1 MTDKKPEMFSFVIP
15 CYNSTDT
22 LDAVVEEICTMM
34 QRDLPDYLFEII
46 LVNDGSPNGTTYDK
60 ICSIAKEN
68 SHVKGINL
76 ARNFGQP
83 SAVMAGMNHAKGDYV
98 VCGDDDGQTPYNE
111 FPRLFEKITEGYD
124 AVEGKFT
131 QHEKRSLVRVIG
143 TKMNEWMATF
153 LINKPKGLVLTTY
166 WVVKRFVALEMIKY
180 SNSYP
185 YLGGLMMRTTQ
196 NVVNVGFAKK
206 ERLTGK
212 SGYNI
217 KKMIELWLNGFTSF
231 SVKPLRIAVFIGIFS
246 AFGGLI
252 FGIVTII
259 RKLLDPT
266 IAAGYSSILAVMLI
280 MFGVMFLL
288 MGMMG
293 EYVGRIYMALNNTP
307 QFVIK
312 ETIGMDEEDE

>member
-1 MTDKKPEMFSFVIP
+1 MADKKTEMFSFVIP
-15 CYNSTDT
+15 CYNSTNT
-22 LDAVVEEICTMM
+22 IESVVDEICAMM
-34 QRDLPDYLFEII
+34 NRDFPDYLFEII

-60 ICSIAKEN
+60 ICSIAKVN
-68 SHVKGINL
+68 NHVKGINL

-83 SAVMAGMNHAKGDYV
+83 SAVMAGLNHASGDYV
-98 VCGDDDGQTPYNE
+98 VCGDDDGQTPFNE

-131 QHEKRSLVRVIG
+131 QHEKRSLFRVFG

-166 WVVKRFVALEMIKY
+166 WVVKRFVAQEMIRY
-180 SNSYP
+180 ANSYP

-212 SGYNI
+212 SGYNLR
-217 KKMIELWLNGFTSF
+217 KMIELWLNGFTSF
-231 SVKPLRIAVFIGIFS
+231 SVKPLRISVIIGLIS
-246 AFGGLI
+246 ALGGLI
-252 FGIVTII
+252 FGLITII
-259 RKLLDPT
+259 NKIMNPD
-266 IAAGYSSILAVMLI
+266 ISAGYSSTMAIMLI
-280 MFGVMFLL
+280 MFGILFLM

-307 QFVIK
+307 QYVIK
-312 ETIGMDEEDE
+312 ETIGMDRNNE

>member
-1 MTDKKPEMFSFVIP
+1 MKNNAEMISFVIP

-22 LDAVVEEICTMM
+22 LESVVEEIGSMM
-34 QRDLPDYLFEII
+34 SRDFPDFLFEII

-60 ICSIAKEN
+60 ICSIANVNK
-68 SHVKGINL
+68 HVKGINL

-83 SAVMAGMNHAKGDYV
+83 SAVMAGLNYANGDYI
-98 VCGDDDGQTPYNE
+98 VCGDDDGQTPFNE
-111 FPRLFEKITEGYD
+111 FSKLFEKINEGYD

-131 QHEKRSLVRVIG
+131 QHEKRSLLRVVG
-143 TKMNEWMATF
+143 TKMNEWMATT

-206 ERLTGK
+206 DRLKGK
-212 SGYNI
+212 SGYNLR
-217 KKMIELWLNGFTSF
+217 KMIELWLNGFTSF
-231 SVKPLRIAVFIGIFS
+231 SVKPLRVAVLIGTICAIIGFIYGIITVITK
-246 AFGGLI
+246 LI
-252 FGIVTII
+252 
-259 RKLLDPT
+259 DPT
-266 IAAGYSSILAVMLI
+266 IQAGYSSILAVMLF
-280 MFGVMFLL
+280 MFGIVFLM

-293 EYVGRIYMALNNTP
+293 EYIGRIYMALNNTP
-307 QFVIK
+307 QYVIK
-312 ETIGMDEEDE
+312 ETIGMDKGNE